1 MKWKLAPEETTP
13 VMKIAGIGVDV
24 GADEGGFCL
33 SWEEVDAIFKAMI
46 AAAPQPEHDRM
57 TKEEAQAIQDWK
69 GMDGAIAFHLIER
82 HADGWHQ
89 TGEMMQAW
97 LDANKSA

>member
-1 MKWKLAPEETTP
+1 MKWKLVPETP
-13 VMKIAGIGVDV
+13 TKEMHEAGSDVGYGIG
-24 GADEGGFCL
+24 GSPPSCKWIYE
-33 SWEEVDAIFKAMI
+33 AML
-46 AAAPQPEHDRM
+46 AAAPQPDHDRM

-97 LDANKSA
+97 LDANKSV

>member
-1 MKWKLAPEETTP
+1 MKWKLVPEEPAQQQIDAAWEFVQTVPQKHDT
-13 VMKIAGIGVDV
+13 MRGIY
-24 GADEGGFCL
+24 L
-33 SWEEVDAIFKAMI
+33 AMT
-46 AAAPQPEHDRM
+46 AAAPQPEHDSM
-57 TKEEAQAIQDWK
+57 TKEEAQAKQDWK